1 VLGSRNDRLIELLCN
16 DLYHLIRLYRHRAT
30 MAPGRSRE
38 ALEEHRHILSAIRNR
53 DGQLAERLMRDHIAA
68 ANRYLSSDDGLKRKA
83 GPKFST
89 AR

>member
-1 VLGSRNDRLIELLCN
+1 MLGSRNDRLIELLCN

-68 ANRYLSSDDGLKRKA
+68 ANRQLSSDDGPKWKA
-83 GPKFST
+83 GQKLPA